1 MHADQQSLLDGTDQP
16 APAPAPVQAEV
27 VPPKETKRRGRPS
40 KSKVEEKPL
49 EIQEPKP
56 DNLPAPIEQGL
67 ATDDDGTDVSYN
79 QLKENLKQAA
89 KIQQLLDKFIKEN
102 LREGVDYG
110 FAYDKAKKYTLLKP
124 GAEKVCLLFNM
135 EATYEVDKEIMELLP
150 DAKAK
155 DTICFVCNLRNRKT
169 GNLVGQGRGSA
180 TISETYGQKVNNTIK
195 IAQKRAKIDAVL
207 NTAGLSDRFT
217 QDMGGA
223 SEQEDGAE
231 QGLTKDGKTIVSL
244 LQDASG
250 IGQYNEVVRDMQTPG
265 KYNLSKYD
273 IAQIKTVA
281 NATLAR
287 LQPKK

>member
-1 MHADQQSLLDGTDQP
+1 MHAEQQSLIDDGQTTP
-16 APAPAPVQAEV
+16 EKPVTAEV
-27 VPPKETKRRGRPS
+27 VTPPKKRGRPARE
-40 KSKVEEKPL
+40 KQEKPL
-49 EIQEPKP
+49 EIKEPEEPK
-56 DNLPAPIEQGL
+56 LPAMVEQGL
-67 ATDDDGTDVSYN
+67 ATEDDGTDVSYN

-102 LREGVDYG
+102 LKEGVDYG

-135 EATYEVDKEIMELLP
+135 DASYELDKEIMALLP
-150 DAKAK
+150 EAKAK

-231 QGLTKDGKTIVSL
+231 QGLTKDGKTIIGL
-244 LQDASG
+244 LKEASG
-250 IGQYNEVVRDMQTPG
+250 IGQYNEVVRDMQVPG

-273 IAQIKTVA
+273 IAEIKKFA
-281 NATLAR
+281 NTTLAR